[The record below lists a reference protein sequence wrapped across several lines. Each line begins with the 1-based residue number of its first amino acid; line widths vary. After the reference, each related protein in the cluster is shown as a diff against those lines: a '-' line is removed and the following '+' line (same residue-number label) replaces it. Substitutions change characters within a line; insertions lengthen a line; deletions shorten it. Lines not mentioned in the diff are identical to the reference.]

1 MADDKTI
8 MGKDIILYVHDGT
21 AYRPVACLT
30 SNGLNITQE
39 MRDLPVT
46 KCSPDKKSTK
56 GALSYEIPFEGQF
69 IDTTSVGGSTAK
81 ASYDFLLK
89 HMKQV
94 KDNNALTFW
103 KQTTSDGTAVID
115 TVYGKGDITSL
126 QLTAPAEGEA
136 TFQGTMQGQGWIST
150 TDLVT
155 PTI

>member
-1 MADDKTI
+1 

-30 SNGLNITQE
+30 SNGLNVTQE

-46 KCSPDKKSTK
+46 KCSPDKKKAK

-89 HMKQV
+89 HIKEA
-94 KDNNALTFW
+94 KDTEALTFW
-103 KQTTSDGTAVID
+103 KQTTSNGATVVD
-115 TVYGKGDITSL
+115 TSYGKGSITSL

-136 TFQGTMQGQGWIST
+136 TFQGTLQGEGWVSK
-150 TDLVT
+150 TDLIK
-155 PTI
+155 PAP